1 MLICTAALLLKL
13 LVPTGYMVVNDHGS
27 VTVAICPG
35 VTSAPRAQGIPG
47 APPVRGM
54 PGAPTAQG
62 MPGAPTAQEMPG
74 AMPGMDHGMTMAHG
88 PTAGHD
94 GQGDHGGKDHRGMEM
109 PCAYAGLSAQV
120 LGAVDPSIVAAA
132 LAVVAAAAL
141 LAISPVAPRPARH
154 LRPPLRGP
162 PPGRIRLFP

>member
-35 VTSAPRAQGIPG
+35 VTFAPGAQDTTSAPG
-47 APPVRGM
+47 
-54 PGAPTAQG
+54 AQG
-62 MPGAPTAQEMPG
+62 MSG

-94 GQGDHGGKDHRGMEM
+94 GPGDHGDHGRKDHRGVEM

-141 LAISPVAPRPARH
+141 LAISPVASLPARH

-162 PPGRIRLFP
+162 PPAAIRLFR

>member
-35 VTSAPRAQGIPG
+35 VTSAPPAQGI
-47 APPVRGM
+47 

-74 AMPGMDHGMTMAHG
+74 VMPGMDHDMTMAHG
-88 PTAGHD
+88 PAAGHD